1 MLAPSIR
8 HARAS
13 QRDKAS
19 AQGLVEEQRPSG
31 GGFSVGGGN
40 GEPSREFAN
49 AASSLL
55 DEGLDDEVRAP
66 AYDTCIQSGAL
77 G

>member
-1 MLAPSIR
+1 M
-8 HARAS
+8 
-13 QRDKAS
+13 
-19 AQGLVEEQRPSG
+19 VEEQKHSG
-31 GGFSVGGGN
+31 GGFSAGRGD

-55 DEGLDDEVRAP
+55 DEGLDDEVCAQLMTHISEVR
-66 AYDTCIQSGAL
+66 L